1 MLPPITKTQKE
12 IIEKLI
18 YRYRFLTRIHIQ
30 QLLNHKHPAKINIWL
45 KDLTEKK
52 YLNRLYSTSIGENIK
67 PAIYY
72 IDTNG
77 IRLMRQVKPDNNL
90 YIQNLYYE
98 KKRSQLFQSHCLTFA
113 DFSCNLFSY
122 AKVQN
127 KQAILLTK
135 ADFPTDDSSD
145 EYDIFHSLKPDG
157 FYTYSGSGIAKTCF
171 IEVVDEITPS
181 FALRK
186 KIHKYIQASQEL
198 EWEHLAPDKFPS
210 VVFILPNEEKME
222 SLKRAI
228 KRVRKEIDDEETSLA
243 FRCNLTLASKIQT
256 QSIASNIWQQV

>member
-18 YRYRFLTRIHIQ
+18 YRYRFLTRTHIQ
-30 QLLNHKHPAKINIWL
+30 HLLFHKHPAKINIWL

-52 YLNRLYSTSIGENIK
+52 YLNRIYSKTIGENIK

-77 IRLMRQVKPDNNL
+77 IRLMKQDDLDNSK
-90 YIQNLYYE
+90 YQQNLYYE
-98 KKRSQLFQSHCLTFA
+98 FKRSSLFQSHCLTFA
-113 DFSCNLFSY
+113 DFVCNLFYY
-122 AKVQN
+122 AKEQN
-127 KQAILLTK
+127 EKVTFLTR
-135 ADFPTDDSSD
+135 ADFPRNDTTDT
-145 EYDIFHSLKPDG
+145 YDIFKLLKPDG
-157 FYTYSGSGIAKTCF
+157 YYTYSGTGIAKACF
-171 IEVVDEITPS
+171 IEIVDEITPA

-198 EWEHLAPDKFPS
+198 DWEQLSPDKFPS
-210 VVFILPNEEKME
+210 VVFILPSEEKME

-228 KRVRKEIDDEETSLA
+228 KRVRNEIDDIETSQVL
-243 FRCNLTLASKIQT
+243 RCNLALASKIQT
-256 QSIASNIWQQV
+256 QSVASNIWQQA

>member
-18 YRYRFLTRIHIQ
+18 YRYRFLTRTHIQ
-30 QLLNHKHPAKINIWL
+30 HLLFHKHPAKINIWL

-52 YLNRLYSTSIGENIK
+52 YLTRIYSKKIGENIK
-67 PAIYY
+67 PAIYN

-77 IRLMRQVKPDNNL
+77 IRLMKQIKTDNNL

-98 KKRSQLFQSHCLTFA
+98 KKRTQLFQLHCLAFA

-122 AKVQN
+122 ANEQN

-135 ADFPTDDSSD
+135 ADFPSDDSTD
-145 EYDIFHSLKPDG
+145 EYDIFHTLKPDG
-157 FYTYSGSGIAKTCF
+157 FYTYSGTGIAKACF
-171 IEVVDEITPS
+171 IEVVDDITPA

-198 EWEHLAPDKFPS
+198 SWETLSPDKFPS
-210 VVFILPNEEKME
+210 VIFLLQTEKKME

-228 KRVRKEIDDEETSLA
+228 KRVRNEIDDKEVTQSL
-243 FRCNLTLASKIQT
+243 RCNLALVSDVQSH
-256 QSIASNIWQQV
+256 SIASGIWKQA